1 MSPLEAWLYLDQ
13 MDLSPYWPE
22 TAPIPWDIFS
32 ARFKAGTVTLEDFSF
47 LSAQQIHAFRIA
59 LDPQSYLPSIPSID
73 VPHPIASDLFAL
85 NEPDEN
91 ALVLVTSNSRLT
103 FDVLTALWAQG
114 ITPAYFLLVDCL
126 GSTVDMAMIYGHF
139 TSERLQRALEESD
152 LGSHVG
158 HRNLIVPGLTDSL
171 VEDFRKITGW
181 EVEVGPV
188 CAAEIPLFLGDRWIP
203 PDQA

>member
-22 TAPIPWDIFS
+22 KATIPWDDFLTKFNS
-32 ARFKAGTVTLEDFSF
+32 RTVTLEDCSF
-47 LSAQQIHAFRIA
+47 LSPQQIHAFRLA
-59 LDPQSYLPSIPSID
+59 LDPQTYLPSIPSID
-73 VPHPIASDLFAL
+73 VPQPIAPDLFAL

-91 ALVLVTSNSRLT
+91 ALVLVTANSRLT
-103 FDVLTALWAQG
+103 FDILTALWAQST
-114 ITPAYFLLVDCL
+114 TPVYFLLVDCL
-126 GSTVDMAMIYGHF
+126 GSTVDMAMVYGHF

-158 HRNLIVPGLTDSL
+158 HRNLIVPGLTGPL

-181 EVEVGPV
+181 GVEVGPV